1 MSAVE
6 QFLDNPVAGPAD
18 ADCVAFVGDN
28 QTHNTVS
35 HVAQQFYNEPV
46 VRDGGSSHA
55 LEYLSEAPKPPK
67 VLVIDIG
74 DSDDPLGAM
83 LSLTTAFP
91 EETRL
96 IGIGNVND
104 ISLYRELTEAGVL
117 DYLVKP
123 VSERAL
129 ASAFT
134 RADEQPTDTHS
145 GGQGAQRIAVI
156 GTRGGA
162 GATCVAVNLA
172 WLLAEELKQKTILVD
187 LDLWWGSAA
196 LSLDLEPT
204 HGLREALENPAR
216 IDDLFISSSTAKITE
231 RLSVMAAEESL
242 TGEMNFYAG
251 ATEILIEALAHTHNC
266 VVLDLP
272 RSAFRMRH
280 PVLQAATHIFIV
292 TPLTLAG
299 LRDSIRFLGA
309 IDDTGT
315 NAKIKFVANRTAGGQ
330 NGVEI
335 ADFSKA
341 LGHKVEFQ
349 VPDDP
354 KVFNTAANSG
364 RPVVHAAP
372 RSKAAKAL
380 RKLANQVPV
389 AETAGAKA
397 GGGLV
402 KKLLRRG

>member
-1 MSAVE
+1 MSVAE
-6 QFLDNPVAGPAD
+6 QFLENAVSGAAD

-28 QTHNTVS
+28 QTHSTVS
-35 HVAQQFYNEPV
+35 HVAQQFYSEAV
-46 VRDGGSSHA
+46 VRDGGSTHA
-55 LEYLSEAPKPPK
+55 LEYLSEASKPPK
-67 VLVIDIG
+67 VLIIDIG

-96 IGIGNVND
+96 IGIGNIND

-129 ASAFT
+129 ASALT
-134 RADEQPTDTHS
+134 RAEEQPTETQG

-162 GATCVAVNLA
+162 GATCVTVNLA
-172 WLLAEELKQKTILVD
+172 WLLAEELKQKTMLVD
-187 LDLWWGSAA
+187 LDLWWGSVA
-196 LSLDLEPT
+196 LALDLEPT

-216 IDDLFISSSTAKITE
+216 IDDLFISSSTAKITD

-242 TGEMNFYAG
+242 TGEMHYYAG
-251 ATEILIEALAHTHNC
+251 ATEILIEALAHTHDC
-266 VVLDLP
+266 VIMDLP

-292 TPLTLAG
+292 TPLTLGG

-315 NAKIKFVANRTAGGQ
+315 NAKIKFVANRVASGLG
-330 NGVEI
+330 GVEI
-335 ADFSKA
+335 ADFNKA
-341 LGHKVEFQ
+341 LGHKIGFQ
-349 VPDDP
+349 VPDEP
-354 KVFNTAANSG
+354 KVFNDAANTG

-380 RKLANQVPV
+380 RKLAAEVPA
-389 AETAGAKA
+389 AEADGAKA
-397 GGGLV
+397 GRGLL